1 MLLLTRFKSNTIE
14 TLVPKALISSR
25 FSQEQIVS
33 VHDVIKEQNHM
44 KESIKNPK
52 IIYLGNLYTYM

>member
-1 MLLLTRFKSNTIE
+1 MLLLTRTKSYTIE
-14 TLVPKALISSR
+14 TSVPKALISSR
-25 FSQEQIVS
+25 FSHEQIVS

-52 IIYLGNLYTYM
+52 IVYLGNLYMYM

>member
-1 MLLLTRFKSNTIE
+1 MLLLTRTKSNTIE
-14 TLVPKALISSR
+14 TLVPKVLISSR

>member
-1 MLLLTRFKSNTIE
+1 MLLLTRTKSNTIE
-14 TLVPKALISSR
+14 TLVPEALISSP
-25 FSQEQIVS
+25 FSHEQIVS

-52 IIYLGNLYTYM
+52 IVYLGNLYMYM